1 MDEKATA
8 CRVLS
13 VFVDDLHSYLSPYL
27 SDIIHTLLPLLNSS
41 PFQDIQFAALAMMPV
56 ILTTIADSITDVN
69 GIATYRQNFLFI
81 IDLLLRFITDET
93 ELDMLIPA
101 LQTLDLCMKRSV
113 LANETPIPILEAVE
127 VEIPSLSAICS
138 KV

>member
-1 MDEKATA
+1 MNNKQDDVIDYDDYDIRTDAMDEKATA

-81 IDLLLRFITDET
+81 IDLFLFTYFYSFSIQSPKQSRFLSNGFLRF
-93 ELDMLIPA
+93 
-101 LQTLDLCMKRSV
+101 
-113 LANETPIPILEAVE
+113 
-127 VEIPSLSAICS
+127 SLY
-138 KV
+138 